1 MKRRYRRLIRLVE
14 SPIVMH
20 HLSSHSLEKM
30 RTIYFLLSLCVYT
43 ICEVSL
49 QSAAGIVPTVQLLP
63 EGFSALRD
71 YEVLSVHQEADEDV
85 VRIRKRAEE
94 QDCGSDCLNYSGWTD
109 SGFMECDEESQ
120 DTDSEERLEK
130 RYRLQRRGRKPPMLY
145 VYPSNRISI
154 IKLTSFSA
162 CDKISIDNTEQ
173 DGFYMISPA
182 WPDTNILERERIAV
196 LHISWDGY

>member
-85 VRIRKRAEE
+85 VRIRSRTVDPIASITLVGLTA
-94 QDCGSDCLNYSGWTD
+94 GSWNVMRKVKTRTPKSAWRRDIACNVEGGSHLCCTYT
-109 SGFMECDEESQ
+109 
-120 DTDSEERLEK
+120 
-130 RYRLQRRGRKPPMLY
+130 LQIGS
-145 VYPSNRISI
+145 VS
-154 IKLTSFSA
+154 
-162 CDKISIDNTEQ
+162 
-173 DGFYMISPA
+173 
-182 WPDTNILERERIAV
+182 
-196 LHISWDGY
+196 